1 MAEIV
6 NTTRFGELEV
16 PADALVEFPE
26 GMIGV
31 GGRRFALLEREES
44 GAFRWLQETSDP
56 DLALPVTDPFTF
68 FPDYEVVLSDG
79 EAERIGITDPAAAE
93 VLVVVRAAD
102 DSGEI
107 SANLLAPIL
116 ISAGIGHQVMN
127 EAAWAPLR
135 EPLLSGGRSESAA
148 AA

>member
-1 MAEIV
+1 MAETV
-6 NTTRFGELEV
+6 NSSRFGELEV
-16 PADALVEFPE
+16 PGEALIDFPD

-31 GGRRFALLEREES
+31 GGDRFALLVREES
-44 GAFRWLQETSDP
+44 GAFKWLQETSQA
-56 DLALPVTDPFTF
+56 DLALPVTDPFLF
-68 FPDYEVVLSDG
+68 FPDYEVVVSDD

-116 ISAGIGHQVMN
+116 VSAGIGHQVMN
-127 EAAWAPLR
+127 EAGWAPLR
-135 EPLLSGGRSESAA
+135 EPLMSGGRSKVAA
-148 AA
+148 

>member
-1 MAEIV
+1 MPEIV
-6 NTTRFGELEV
+6 NSSRFGELEV
-16 PADALVEFPE
+16 AGEALIEFPD

-31 GGRRFALLEREES
+31 GGDRFALLAREES
-44 GAFRWLQETSDP
+44 GAFKWLQETSQA
-56 DLALPVTDPFTF
+56 DLALPVTDPFQF
-68 FPDYEVVLSDG
+68 FPDYEVVVSDD

-116 ISAGIGHQVMN
+116 VSAGVGHQVMN
-127 EAAWAPLR
+127 EAGWAPLR
-135 EPLLSGGRSESAA
+135 EPLLSGGRSQVAA
-148 AA
+148 

>member
-1 MAEIV
+1 MTEIV
-6 NTTRFGELEV
+6 DSTRFGQLEV
-16 PADALVEFPE
+16 SPEALIDFPE

-44 GAFRWLQETSDP
+44 GAFKWLQETTEP

-79 EAERIGITDPAAAE
+79 EAERIGVTDPATAQ
-93 VLVVVRAAD
+93 VLVVVRAD
-102 DSGEI
+102 EDPNQI

-116 ISAGIGHQVMN
+116 IAAGIGHQVMN
-127 EAAWAPLR
+127 EASWAPLR
-135 EPLLSGGRSESAA
+135 EPLLSGGRTQVAA
-148 AA
+148 

>member
-1 MAEIV
+1 MSEIV
-6 NTTRFGELEV
+6 NSTRFGELEV
-16 PADALVEFPE
+16 PGEALVHFPE

-44 GAFRWLQETSDP
+44 GAFRWLQETSEP

-68 FPDYEVVLSDG
+68 FPDYEVVLSDA
-79 EAERIGITDPAAAE
+79 EAERIGVTDPAAAQ
-93 VLVVVRAAD
+93 VLVVVRAD
-102 DSGEI
+102 EDPGQI

-116 ISAGIGHQVMN
+116 VAAGIGHQVMN

-135 EPLLSGGRSESAA
+135 EPLLSGGRSPVAA
-148 AA
+148 

>member
-1 MAEIV
+1 MEIV
-6 NTTRFGELEV
+6 DSTRFGELEV
-16 PADALVEFPE
+16 PGEALVDFPE

-44 GAFRWLQETSDP
+44 GAFRWLQETSEP

-68 FPDYEVVLSDG
+68 FADYEVVLSDG
-79 EAERIGITDPAAAE
+79 EAERIGITDPAAAQ
-93 VLVVVRAAD
+93 VLVVVRAD
-102 DSGEI
+102 EDPGQV

-116 ISAGIGHQVMN
+116 IAAGVGHQVMN
-127 EAAWAPLR
+127 EASWAPLR
-135 EPLLSGGRSESAA
+135 EPLMSRGRSESAA